1 MNKIITHQ
9 TINTQL
15 CGKPLDVKDGYS
27 KVSLT
32 TTPEMSVDN
41 KGLVHGGFIFG
52 LADHA
57 AMIAVNDPNVV
68 LGSAQTKFKK
78 PVKAGDTVEAVA
90 TVAEKDKNKRFVNV
104 SVTCSEEEVFS
115 GTFVC
120 FILDKH
126 VLD

>member
-1 MNKIITHQ
+1 MNEIVTHQ
-9 TINTQL
+9 SINTQL
-15 CGKPLDVKDGYS
+15 CGRPLDVKEGYA
-27 KVSLT
+27 KVSLDT
-32 TTPEMSVDN
+32 TNEMSVDR

-78 PVKAGDTVEAVA
+78 PVKVGEAVEAVA
-90 TVAEKDKNKRFVNV
+90 RIVETDKNKRFVEV
-104 SVTCSEEEVFS
+104 SVTCGESEVFS
-115 GTFVC
+115 GTFTC
-120 FILDKH
+120 FILERH